1 MKVIL
6 VIHKSTK
13 NAETFT
19 ALVDAAKFAGIPYKT
34 LGYRLVA
41 NSDWWEDADMIL
53 ARIDYTKSAG
63 RAREQQSN
71 QL

>member
-6 VIHKSTK
+6 VIHKPTK
-13 NAETFT
+13 DAETFT

-34 LGYRLVA
+34 LGYRLSNA
-41 NSDWWEDADMIL
+41 SWWEDADMIL
-53 ARIDYTKSAG
+53 ARIEYTKSAG